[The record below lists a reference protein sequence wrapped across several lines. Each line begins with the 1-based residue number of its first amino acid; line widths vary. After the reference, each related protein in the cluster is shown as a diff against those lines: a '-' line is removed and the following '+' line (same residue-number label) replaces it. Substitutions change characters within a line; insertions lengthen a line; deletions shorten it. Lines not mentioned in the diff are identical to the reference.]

1 MMKRP
6 TNVIPGWLKA
16 IVFVTGACQGQIIG
30 NVGPGGS
37 TQVGNTAGTG
47 TVAPSANSV
56 LTPDPVGSG
65 GGGPVNGT
73 GSAAGTPSASSTGG
87 DGAGAPIGPVAGGA
101 GSGGV
106 GAGGAVVAVPTAATV
121 SIAYAASRLTNTQ
134 YLSTVHDLLAG
145 LSFPDPV
152 LPEENVVDNFKNAAS
167 GQTPTSL
174 LIADYQLAAESIVTA
189 IGSQITGLVGCQPTT
204 TAAESTCARS
214 FISSFGKKAYRR
226 PLTDVETTRLLTFFQ
241 TARASD
247 DFPTS
252 MGSLVQLLLQSP
264 PFLYRLEFGQAT
276 PSGALPGGLTPLT
289 SYELA
294 TRLSYLFTNSMPDA
308 TLMAAADSDAL
319 QVPGTVEAQAR
330 RLLGDPRAR
339 AAVADF
345 HAQWLQFVRMQG
357 LAKTP
362 ASFPT
367 FDATLAQALRDST
380 VRFVDHAFW
389 ELDSLSAFLTD
400 THAYVNDAL
409 APVYGVTAPGSA
421 ALQLVQV
428 DAAHRAGILTQA
440 GLLAGLAGPVNDS
453 PVKRGVLVLN
463 SLLCQTPPPPPAGVN
478 TNVPLFDPNA
488 PSTTRSRLE
497 TQHAVGSC
505 AGCHTRIDGIGF
517 AFDHYDAVGQ
527 WRDQENGLP
536 VDASAA
542 LYGTDV
548 DGTFDGA
555 VALGTRLA
563 GSAQVARCISYHW
576 LRYGLGLDTTQIN
589 VPAAQSIAGTFM
601 AQGGSFTELLV
612 AVATSDYFRSFK
624 MSK

>member
-6 TNVIPGWLKA
+6 PNVIPGWLKA
-16 IVFVTGACQGQIIG
+16 IVLVAGACQGRIG
-30 NVGPGGS
+30 NVGPGDS
-37 TQVGNTAGTG
+37 PEVGNNAIAGAG
-47 TVAPSANSV
+47 APSANAV

-65 GGGPVNGT
+65 GAGPVNGT
-73 GSAAGTPSASSTGG
+73 GSAAGGTSSASSLGG
-87 DGAGAPIGPVAGGA
+87 SGAGAGAAGPIGTAGGT
-101 GSGGV
+101 GG
-106 GAGGAVVAVPTAATV
+106 GGAVGGVVTAPPAGTPSV
-121 SIAYAASRLTNTQ
+121 AYAASRLTNSQ

-145 LSFPDPV
+145 LSFTDPA

-189 IGSQITGLVGCQPTT
+189 LGSQITTLVGCQPTT
-204 TAAESTCARS
+204 TAAETTCASS

-226 PLTDVETTRLLTFFQ
+226 PLTNAESSRLLTFFQ

-252 MGSLVQLLLQSP
+252 MGSLVQLILQSP

-276 PSGALPGGLTPLT
+276 PSIPSTLPGGLIPLT
-289 SYELA
+289 SYEMA

-308 TLMAAADSDAL
+308 ALMAAADSDAL
-319 QVPGTVEAQAR
+319 QVPATVEAQAR
-330 RLLGDPRAR
+330 RLLTDPRAR

-345 HAQWLQFVRMQG
+345 HAQWLQFVRMEG
-357 LAKTP
+357 LTKAP

-367 FDATLAQALRDST
+367 FDAPLAQALRDST

-389 ELDSLSAFLTD
+389 DLDSLSAFLTD

-409 APVYGVTAPGSA
+409 APVYGVAAPGSA
-421 ALQLVQV
+421 ALQLVEV
-428 DAAHRAGILTQA
+428 DGAHRAGILTQA

-478 TNVPLFDPNA
+478 TNVPGFDPSA

-536 VDASAA
+536 VDASAV
-542 LYGTDV
+542 L
-548 DGTFDGA
+548 
-555 VALGTRLA
+555 
-563 GSAQVARCISYHW
+563 
-576 LRYGLGLDTTQIN
+576 
-589 VPAAQSIAGTFM
+589 
-601 AQGGSFTELLV
+601 
-612 AVATSDYFRSFK
+612 
-624 MSK
+624 

>member
-1 MMKRP
+1 MTKRP
-6 TNVIPGWLKA
+6 PNVIPGWLKA
-16 IVFVTGACQGQIIG
+16 IVLVAGACQGQIG
-30 NVGPGGS
+30 NLGPGGS
-37 TQVGNTAGTG
+37 TQVGNTAAAGTG
-47 TVAPSANSV
+47 APSANSV
-56 LTPDPVGSG
+56 FTPDPVGSG

-73 GSAAGTPSASSTGG
+73 GSAGGTSSASPPGGGGAGTPIGPAGGTGG
-87 DGAGAPIGPVAGGA
+87 GGA
-101 GSGGV
+101 VGGV
-106 GAGGAVVAVPTAATV
+106 GVATVPTPGTPSV
-121 SIAYAASRLTNTQ
+121 AYAASRLTNSQ
-134 YLSTVHDLLAG
+134 YLSTVHDLLTG
-145 LSFPDPV
+145 LSFTDPT

-174 LIADYQLAAESIVTA
+174 LIADYQLAAESIVTS
-189 IGSQITGLVGCQPTT
+189 IGSQITSLVGCQPTT
-204 TAAESTCARS
+204 TAAESTCAMS

-226 PLTDVETTRLLTFFQ
+226 PLTDAESTRLFTFFQ

-252 MGSLVQLLLQSP
+252 MGSLVQLILQSP
-264 PFLYRLEFGQAT
+264 PFLYRLEFGQAA
-276 PSGALPGGLTPLT
+276 PSGTLPGGLTPLT

-294 TRLSYLFTNSMPDA
+294 SRLSYLFTNSMPDA

-319 QVPGTVEAQAR
+319 QAPATVEAQAR
-330 RLLGDPRAR
+330 RLLSDPRAR

-345 HAQWLQFVRMQG
+345 NAQWLQFVRMQG

-389 ELDSLSAFLTD
+389 DLDSLSAFLTD

-409 APVYGVTAPGSA
+409 APVYGVAAPGSA

-428 DAAHRAGILTQA
+428 DGTHRAGILTQA
-440 GLLAGLAGPVNDS
+440 GLMAGLAGPVNDS

-478 TNVPLFDPNA
+478 TNVPGFDPNA

-497 TQHAVGSC
+497 TQHALGSC

-517 AFDHYDAVGQ
+517 AFDHYDAIGQ

-536 VDASAA
+536 VDASAV
-542 LYGTDV
+542 LSGTDV

-563 GSAQVARCISYHW
+563 GSAQVAGCISYHW

-589 VPAAQSIAGTFM
+589 VAAAQSIAGTFM

-612 AVATSDYFRSFK
+612 AVATSQTFRSFK